1 MKATLTTSLLA
12 AALLATTGPA
22 LAETTRDCI
31 LEGTVYKTERGGEE
45 QMQVKFHSME
55 KYDEDARCRNR
66 KGEKMEFKLPEDTRL
81 QDAPSSWKRI
91 VPGSGRAIQAR
102 RRGYPPRVCF
112 PQRPF
117 ATSRRQ
123 PQTA

>member
-1 MKATLTTSLLA
+1 MRATLTTSLLA
-12 AALLATTGPA
+12 AALLAATGPA
-22 LAETTRDCI
+22 LAETTKDCM

-81 QDAPSSWKRI
+81 KDAPSGANVKYRYQENSD
-91 VPGSGRAIQAR
+91 GSSNTELISVG
-102 RRGYPPRVCF
+102 
-112 PQRPF
+112 
-117 ATSRRQ
+117 
-123 PQTA
+123 TAV

>member
-12 AALLATTGPA
+12 AALLAATGPA
-22 LAETTRDCI
+22 LAETTKDCM

-81 QDAPSSWKRI
+81 QDAPSGANVKYRYQENSD
-91 VPGSGRAIQAR
+91 G
-102 RRGYPPRVCF
+102 
-112 PQRPF
+112 
-117 ATSRRQ
+117 TSNTELISVG
-123 PQTA
+123 TAV